1 MTPKPPD
8 ETPQVSSRPPDQRFR
23 EQGLTLILRLAAL
36 IRVGRAYQVGNQVFS
51 AQMTGFVQALQLV
64 LADSD
69 EAVLVA
75 LDTDLY
81 LNGFRIPIRPANL
94 RFHQAVLEEFRRR
107 QIAGIRVERGL
118 EAPEVERFFELFMQ
132 PDVYTGTGLL
142 EACLVGSVDH
152 IQPAV
157 HASAF

>member
-1 MTPKPPD
+1 PAPHRIGARHGSAPGGADLPDRCHPAGLPRRAGRDAERRMTPKPPD

-23 EQGLTLILRLAAL
+23 EHGLTLILRLAAL

-81 LNGFRIPIRPANL
+81 LNGFRIPIRPAN
-94 RFHQAVLEEFRRR
+94 
-107 QIAGIRVERGL
+107 
-118 EAPEVERFFELFMQ
+118 
-132 PDVYTGTGLL
+132 
-142 EACLVGSVDH
+142 
-152 IQPAV
+152 
-157 HASAF
+157 